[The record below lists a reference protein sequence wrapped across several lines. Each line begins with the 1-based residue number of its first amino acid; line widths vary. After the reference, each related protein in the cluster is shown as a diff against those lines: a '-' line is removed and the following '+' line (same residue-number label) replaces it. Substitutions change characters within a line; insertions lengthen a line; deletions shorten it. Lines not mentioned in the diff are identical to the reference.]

1 MAASKQDLIGWFHKG
16 AVDGHKRMVVWVDQ
30 FDYEDYPE
38 YTDLTGADLI
48 KHVESKNGTNMQ
60 VMMEV
65 YDLTGDLDEQM
76 NERRVYRY

>member
-1 MAASKQDLIGWFHKG
+1 
-16 AVDGHKRMVVWVDQ
+16 MVVWVDQ